1 MKSIVIAVALWCVGA
16 FAVSA
21 QEYFNGIPLSA
32 TELLQYE
39 RTKTKGRG
47 GIPPFSKYQFERKRA
62 MKFITDADSM
72 QLWGYHVH
80 ANLEFDRSRQ
90 PMFRVFKKADMK
102 AMAVIDHFGGE
113 HKPCD
118 VIFWHKQIYRR
129 YAAQLRRAGFQLR
142 QSTKY
147 TNVLEFRKPDVS
159 IGVDMEIW
167 NDIYIMHVLLL

>member
-1 MKSIVIAVALWCVGA
+1 MKSIVIAVVLWCAGA
-16 FAVSA
+16 FTASA
-21 QEYFNGIPLSA
+21 QEFGVPLSA

-47 GIPPFSKYQFERKRA
+47 GIPPFHKYQFERKRA
-62 MKFITDADSM
+62 TKFITDADSM

-80 ANLEFDRSRQ
+80 ANLDFDRSRQ
-90 PMFRVFKKADMK
+90 PMFRVFKKGDMK

-113 HKPCD
+113 HKSCD

-147 TNVLEFRKPDVS
+147 SNVLEFRKEEVS
-159 IGVDMEIW
+159 VGVDMEIW